1 MSLVGALGV
10 HWVLFCLYSGMGCLR
25 RPPLVLAPLL
35 AAAGAAVFLGLP
47 AQAAAQVS
55 DYEMRYGQVVE
66 VSVDNILQ
74 MPESYV
80 DKAVRTHGELDM
92 DPSTGRVVYSL
103 RGTFGG
109 RLYLYPTAEAGADW
123 EQNARQWLGKE
134 VEVTGAVGMGTNQ
147 TTGQQMVYMMI
158 WGYLG
163 PQEEKR
169 GLAPASE
176 KVTLEDLVT
185 KPQQYDGKTVA
196 VEGQFRGSNL
206 FGDLP
211 SASRKR
217 SSDWVLK
224 EDVFAVWVSGK
235 KAKGQGWTLD
245 ADLKRDTGK
254 WLRVTGRV
262 RVEGPVVTILATDVV
277 LTKPPSE
284 NAPGLAQAQA
294 PPPPPARPKKPP
306 VVVFSLPLDGER
318 DVPANSVFQ
327 VQFSKDMDEDSFK
340 DHVLFRYAG
349 RPQPGD
355 NPLDAKRISY
365 DLGHKTL
372 QVDPGD
378 LLRPGR
384 VVELILLPGIKDID
398 GMPLETRPGK
408 NAGSAV
414 DVLRFQVA
422 GGGLLSGP

>member
-1 MSLVGALGV
+1 MGRQRRAVLTLV
-10 HWVLFCLYSGMGCLR
+10 
-25 RPPLVLAPLL
+25 PLL
-35 AAAGAAVFLGLP
+35 GAAGMAGLLGLP
-47 AQAAAQVS
+47 APAAAQVS
-55 DYEMRYGQVVE
+55 DYETRYGQIVE
-66 VSVDNILQ
+66 VSVDNLLS

-80 DKAVRTHGELDM
+80 DKAVRTRGELDM
-92 DPSTGRVVYSL
+92 DPSTGRVTYSL

-109 RLYLYPTAEAGADW
+109 RLYLYPTTEAGPDW
-123 EQNARQWLGKE
+123 ENNARQWLGRE
-134 VEVTGAVGMGTNQ
+134 VEVTGAVGLGKSA
-147 TTGQQMVYMMI
+147 TTGQQIVYLLL

-163 PQEEKR
+163 PVEEKR
-169 GLAPASE
+169 GQRPDSD
-176 KVTLEDLVT
+176 KVTLEALVT
-185 KPQQYDGKTVA
+185 KPQRHDGKMVT
-196 VEGQFRGSNL
+196 VEGQFRGGNL

-235 KAKGQGWTLD
+235 KAKGEGWTLD
-245 ADLKRDTGK
+245 PDLKRDTGK

-262 RVEGPVVTILATDVV
+262 RADGPVVTIQATEVV
-277 LTKPPSE
+277 LSRPPAAD
-284 NAPGLAQAQA
+284 APGPAQAQA
-294 PPPPPARPKKPP
+294 PLPPPPKPKKAP

-318 DVPANSVFQ
+318 DVPPDGVFQ
-327 VQFSKDMDEDSFK
+327 VQFSKDMDEQSFE
-340 DHVLFRYAG
+340 DRVVFRYAG

-365 DLGHKTL
+365 DLGHRTL

-384 VVELILLPGIKDID
+384 VVELLLLPGILDLD
-398 GMPLETRPGK
+398 GLPLETRPGK
-408 NAGSAV
+408 NPGTAAT

>member
-1 MSLVGALGV
+1 
-10 HWVLFCLYSGMGCLR
+10 MGRLCR
-25 RPPLVLAPLL
+25 AVIALAPLVTG
-35 AAAGAAVFLGLP
+35 AGLGLP
-47 AQAAAQVS
+47 STAAAQVS
-55 DYEMRYGQVVE
+55 DYEMRYGQMVE
-66 VSVDNILQ
+66 VSVDNLLQ
-74 MPESYV
+74 MPESYL
-80 DKAVRTHGELDM
+80 DKAVRTRGQLDM
-92 DPSTGRVVYSL
+92 EPSTGRLTYSL

-109 RLYLYPTAEAGADW
+109 RLYLYPTTEAGQDW
-123 EQNARQWLGKE
+123 EHNARQWLGKE
-134 VEVTGAVGMGTNQ
+134 IEVSGAVGLGKSQ
-147 TTGQQMVYMMI
+147 TTGQQIVYLLM

-163 PQEEKR
+163 PVEEKPGQR
-169 GLAPASE
+169 RDSE
-176 KVTLEDLVT
+176 TVTLEDLVT
-185 KPQQYDGKTVA
+185 KPQQFDGKSVA

-224 EDVFAVWVSGK
+224 QDVFAVWVSGK
-235 KAKGQGWTLD
+235 KAKGEGWTLD
-245 ADLKRDTGK
+245 PDLKRDSGK

-262 RVEGPVVTILATDVV
+262 RVEGPVVTIVAAEVV
-277 LTKPPSE
+277 LSKPPSE
-284 NAPGLAQAQA
+284 NAPAPAQAQA
-294 PPPPPARPKKPP
+294 LPPPPPRRQKPP

-318 DVPANSVFQ
+318 EVPPDSVFQ
-327 VQFSKDMDEDSFK
+327 VQFSRDMDEETFK
-340 DHVLFRYAG
+340 DRVVFRYAG

-384 VVELILLPGIKDID
+384 VVELLLLPGIKDVD
-398 GMPLETRPGK
+398 GEPLDTRPGK
-408 NAGSAV
+408 NPGAAT

-422 GGGLLSGP
+422 GGALGSGR